1 MDCISI
7 KNLFLTSFRLAYA
20 HMCKH
25 LHTYTHCVSNSI
37 DFNDIRKGTKT
48 WAIGV
53 NNNNS
58 SKMVFLSCNSNLIS
72 WASPRTE
79 KTEFMR
85 PKIQIPPGS
94 FLWMLEFRFDS
105 WPQDNKCS
113 AFLYF
118 NVIIAKSVRF
128 VQVSLLLLFMY
139 VCWVVI
145 LTYHQLNVLT
155 KYAGPAK
162 LCKHFNKLST
172 T

>member
-1 MDCISI
+1 
-7 KNLFLTSFRLAYA
+7 
-20 HMCKH
+20 MCKH

-118 NVIIAKSVRF
+118 NVIIAKPN
-128 VQVSLLLLFMY
+128 LFSAFCPSFLTITFY
-139 VCWVVI
+139 VCMLGCNSNISSIKRVDKI
-145 LTYHQLNVLT
+145 C
-155 KYAGPAK
+155 GPSKAM
-162 LCKHFNKLST
+162 
-172 T
+172 